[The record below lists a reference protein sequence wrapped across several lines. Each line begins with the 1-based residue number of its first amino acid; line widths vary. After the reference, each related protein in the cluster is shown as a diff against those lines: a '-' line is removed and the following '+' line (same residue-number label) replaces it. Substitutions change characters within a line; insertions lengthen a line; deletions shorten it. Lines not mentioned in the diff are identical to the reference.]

1 VCGQPGWRGRIS
13 SLTPELAMLAYQPS
27 KYSAGQRYWLGHR
40 ASMPGA
46 VLFLTHL
53 NLAGNKQ
60 VPGATGG
67 R

>member
-1 VCGQPGWRGRIS
+1 
-13 SLTPELAMLAYQPS
+13 MLAYQPS